1 MNHGEKTKHNKLKK
15 KIMKIKT
22 KFVYYAIHI
31 LLDISSNFL
40 IMINLDK

>member
-1 MNHGEKTKHNKLKK
+1 MNHGEK

-40 IMINLDK
+40 IIINLDK